1 MYLYKDDIC
10 IIPDKI
16 KRMSE
21 DELKAEIARIKQSS
35 TPKKALS
42 PLHYRIILNKHF
54 SCCRYPLQQDFIMYS
69 TKKPR
74 KISKFGY
81 SLTGLRCFNSYAA
94 IFSLMWLP
102 VN

>member
-35 TPKKALS
+35 TPKKKLY
-42 PLHYRIILNKHF
+42 LHYI
-54 SCCRYPLQQDFIMYS
+54 
-69 TKKPR
+69 TV
-74 KISKFGY
+74 
-81 SLTGLRCFNSYAA
+81 SY
-94 IFSLMWLP
+94 
-102 VN
+102 

>member
-35 TPKKALS
+35 TPKKLY
-42 PLHYRIILNKHF
+42 LHY
-54 SCCRYPLQQDFIMYS
+54 
-69 TKKPR
+69 T
-74 KISKFGY
+74 
-81 SLTGLRCFNSYAA
+81 
-94 IFSLMWLP
+94 LP
-102 VN
+102 YHTE